1 MKNEIIDLVKREAK
15 NLLPEVIGI
24 RRHLHAHPELSFEE
38 KATSEYIA
46 NQLSALNI
54 PFTTGWAGYGIV
66 AEIRGASSK
75 TLALRADMDALPIQE
90 ESNIPYKSTNYGIMH
105 ACGHDVH
112 MASLLGTA
120 NLLKRFQE
128 HLYCTVKLIFQ
139 PGEEKLPGGART
151 MIEEGVLTNPVPLG
165 IFGQHVFPDLECGK
179 VGICSGLYMASAD
192 EIYIEVIGKGGH
204 AATPHLNTDVILA
217 ASQMLISMQQIVSR
231 NTNPLTPC
239 VLSFGKINS
248 AGGATNVMPSAV
260 HIEGTFRTLD
270 ESWRYKAHE
279 QIRNICDA
287 IAHACGVEVIVY
299 IERGYPSLKNDPEMF
314 DWFSSAAESYLGHE
328 NVVLIPQR
336 MASEDFAFYSQEIPS
351 VFYRLGTGAKD
362 GTKRHSV
369 HTPLFDV
376 DENALEI
383 GIGLMAYLAITAK

>member
-1 MKNEIIDLVKREAK
+1 LEKEIIDLVKREAR

-38 KATSEYIA
+38 RATSEYIA

-54 PFTTGWAGYGIV
+54 PFTTGWAGFGIV
-66 AEIRGASSK
+66 AEIKGASAK
-75 TLALRADMDALPIQE
+75 TIALRADMDALPILEKNAASYTSKNQ
-90 ESNIPYKSTNYGIMH
+90 GIMH

-120 NLLKRFQE
+120 KLLKRFQE

-151 MIEEGVLTNPVPLG
+151 MIEEGVLKDPTPSG
-165 IFGQHVFPDLECGK
+165 IFGQHVFPDLVCGK

-192 EIYIEVIGKGGH
+192 EIYLEVIGQGGH

-217 ASQMLISMQQIVSR
+217 ASQMLVNMQQIVSR

-248 AGGATNVMPSAV
+248 FGGATNVMPSSV
-260 HIEGTFRTLD
+260 RLEGTFRTLD
-270 ESWRYKAHE
+270 ESWRNKAHE
-279 QIRNICDA
+279 HIQNFCNA
-287 IAHACGVEVIVY
+287 IALACGVEVVVT
-299 IERGYPSLKNDPEMF
+299 IERGYPSLINDPELF
-314 DWFSSAAESYLGHE
+314 DLFRNTAESYLGKD

-336 MASEDFAFYSQEIPS
+336 MTSEDFAFYSQEIPAF
-351 VFYRLGTGAKD
+351 FYRLGTGAKD

-369 HTPLFDV
+369 HTPEFDV
-376 DENALEI
+376 DENALET
-383 GIGLMAYLAITAK
+383 GMGLMAYLALTAR